1 MKYRHF
7 MGIDPGGGIAMIY
20 PTGKIECWVMP
31 ETLVQVDELI
41 YDWLIPKYGSN
52 VFCAIE
58 MALGFPE
65 ERKVTCPNCQTTF
78 KTHKA
83 MKGHPK
89 FLKAA
94 GGLLGILTAHR
105 DRISFEEFAPVTWQ
119 VVFGLVASRGQRI
132 TQVEKKNRHKAKAQ
146 SLWPEHAKDIGH
158 ATADAMLLA
167 EFARMSRR

>member
-1 MKYRHF
+1 MKYTHF
-7 MGIDPGGGIAMIY
+7 LGIDPGGGIALIL
-20 PTGKIECWVMP
+20 PNGKIECWVMP
-31 ETLVQVDELI
+31 EIL
-41 YDWLIPKYGSN
+41 KN
-52 VFCAIE
+52 VNGLLRWITQPNGDKTFCAAE

-65 ERKVTCPNCQTTF
+65 ERTVQCPNCKTRF
-78 KTHKA
+78 RTHKA

-94 GGLLGILTAHR
+94 GGILGILTAHE
-105 DRISFEEFAPVTWQ
+105 ITFEEVAPVTWQ

-132 TQVEKKNRHKAKAQ
+132 GQVEKKNKHKAKAQ
-146 SLWPEHAKDIGH
+146 SLWPEHAKDITH